1 MDLAE
6 FRHMIGPT
14 GPVRGPERWVLY
26 TIIPVSLINSDEIE
40 IRPPYLT
47 SVPTI
52 MDRTGI
58 KTARTVNKRLD
69 ALAATGWLSI
79 ERPSNGTLAITP
91 MVPETCVCDCRTTNH
106 GEQAGAVRPGGIRGG
121 LRRAAVMT
129 RRSHRGPRHER
140 TRY

>member
-6 FRHMIGPT
+6 FRHMIGHA

-69 ALAATGWLSI
+69 ALAVAGWLSI
-79 ERPSNGTLAITP
+79 ERPSNGTFVITP
-91 MVPETCVCDCRTTNH
+91 MVPETCVCDCPDD
-106 GEQAGAVRPGGIRGG
+106 EPW
-121 LRRAAVMT
+121 
-129 RRSHRGPRHER
+129 
-140 TRY
+140 

>member
-1 MDLAE
+1 
-6 FRHMIGPT
+6 MIGHA

-69 ALAATGWLSI
+69 ALAVAGWLSI
-79 ERPSNGTLAITP
+79 ERPSNGTFVITP
-91 MVPETCVCDCRTTNH
+91 MVPETCVCDCPDD
-106 GEQAGAVRPGGIRGG
+106 EPW
-121 LRRAAVMT
+121 
-129 RRSHRGPRHER
+129 
-140 TRY
+140 

>member
-79 ERPSNGTLAITP
+79 ERPSNGTLVITP
-91 MVPETCVCDCRTTNH
+91 MVPETCVCDCPDD
-106 GEQAGAVRPGGIRGG
+106 EPW
-121 LRRAAVMT
+121 
-129 RRSHRGPRHER
+129 
-140 TRY
+140 

>member
-6 FRHMIGPT
+6 FRHMIGHA

-58 KTARTVNKRLD
+58 KTADR
-69 ALAATGWLSI
+69 
-79 ERPSNGTLAITP
+79 
-91 MVPETCVCDCRTTNH
+91 
-106 GEQAGAVRPGGIRGG
+106 EQAPGRPGGRR
-121 LRRAAVMT
+121 LAQHRAALEWDARDHADGPGDLCMRLPG
-129 RRSHRGPRHER
+129 RRTMVSKPEQSGLVESVAALGGPPS
-140 TRY
+140 